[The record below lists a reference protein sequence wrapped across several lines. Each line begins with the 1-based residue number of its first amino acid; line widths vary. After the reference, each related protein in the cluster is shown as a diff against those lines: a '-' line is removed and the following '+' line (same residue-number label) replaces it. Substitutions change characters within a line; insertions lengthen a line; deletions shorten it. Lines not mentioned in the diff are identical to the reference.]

1 MFDNLIDERTIGR
14 RQAIIF
20 ALCLIVL
27 IIDGMDFQ
35 LLAFVSP
42 VLLVDWKIT
51 KAQLAP
57 ALAAAL
63 FGMAIGA
70 TTGGL
75 AGDRFGCRR
84 VLTVVVALFGVAT
97 LATALVTGVSQ
108 LVVLRFLSGFGF
120 GVAVPTAMALASEW
134 CPKVRRGQLVVLMS
148 IGTMAGGTLGGVI
161 AAWLIPA
168 LGWHSIFL
176 VSGGFTLLCAALS
189 ALNLP
194 ESLSFLQRKGK
205 DQEARA
211 WVARILERTTVVPRA
226 AVVASDEEAAPADAG
241 GRLLSS
247 ANLRVNIGLWIG
259 FFAIAYASFAYM
271 SWTPAALV
279 ASGFSLLSAIKCTS
293 IYTLSAA
300 AGVVACACC
309 LSRFGS
315 RLLLVGSLG
324 MTIAATFALPNLLAS
339 GPTAMGAVSIAMC
352 VVGFGGGMST
362 STSYALAAMAYPAR
376 YRSTGMGI
384 CIGLSRA
391 GGICSVLSGG
401 IQLEMAGPG
410 GRVFFTVVGC
420 FVIVGAVGLAIVNR
434 HIGARLIARR
444 VAVP

>member
-1 MFDNLIDERTIGR
+1 VFDNLIDERRIGR

-42 VLLVDWKIT
+42 VLLADWKIT

-70 TTGGL
+70 ATGGI

-84 VLTVVVALFGVAT
+84 VLTVVVAIFGVTT

-134 CPKVRRGQLVVLMS
+134 CPKKRRGQLVVVMS
-148 IGTMAGGTLGGVI
+148 IGTMAGGTLGGAI

-168 LGWHSIFL
+168 FGWHSIFL

-189 ALNLP
+189 ALYLP
-194 ESLSFLQRKGK
+194 ESLSFLARKGR
-205 DQEARA
+205 DQDARA
-211 WVARILERTTVVPRA
+211 WVTRIMERTTRVAHDVAVEPYEEVVPA
-226 AVVASDEEAAPADAG
+226 NAG
-241 GRLLSS
+241 ARLLSS
-247 ANLRVNIGLWIG
+247 ANLRVNVGLWIA
-259 FFAIAYASFAYM
+259 FFAISYASFAYM

-279 ASGFSLLSAIKCTS
+279 GAGFDLLSAIKCTS

-300 AGVVACACC
+300 TGVVACAYC
-309 LSRFGS
+309 LPRFGS

-324 MTIAATFALPNLLAS
+324 MTIVATLALPNLLAT
-339 GPTAMGAVSIAMC
+339 GPAATGAVSIAMF

-362 STSYALAAMAYPAR
+362 STIYALAAMAYPAR

-384 CIGLSRA
+384 CIGLSRT

-410 GRVFFTVVGC
+410 GRIFFMVVAC
-420 FVIVGAVGLAIVNR
+420 FVMVGAVGLVIMNR
-434 HIGARLIARR
+434 HIAARLVARQAI
-444 VAVP
+444 V

>member
-1 MFDNLIDERTIGR
+1 MFDSLIDGRRIGR

-42 VLLVDWKIT
+42 VLLADWRIT

-70 TTGGL
+70 TTGGI

-84 VLTVVVALFGVAT
+84 ILTVVVAIFGATT

-134 CPKVRRGQLVVLMS
+134 CPRKRRSQLVVMLS
-148 IGTMAGGTLGGVI
+148 IGTMAGGALGGVT
-161 AAWLIPA
+161 AAWLIPRF
-168 LGWHSIFL
+168 GWQSIFL
-176 VSGGFTLLCAALS
+176 VSGGFTLLCAMLS
-189 ALNLP
+189 ALYLP
-194 ESLSFLQRKGK
+194 ESLSFLARKGRHQ
-205 DQEARA
+205 DAQAWIARVLDPA
-211 WVARILERTTVVPRA
+211 VSANCD
-226 AVVASDEEAAPADAG
+226 VVAVPFEDAVPVEAGAH
-241 GRLLSS
+241 LLSS
-247 ANLRVNIGLWIG
+247 ANLRFNIGLWVA
-259 FFAIAYASFAYM
+259 FFAIAYASFAFM
-271 SWTPAALV
+271 SWTPTVLV
-279 ASGFSLLSAIKCTS
+279 GAGFSLLGAIKCTS

-300 AGVVACACC
+300 IGVLMCAVC
-309 LSRFGS
+309 LPLFGS
-315 RLLLVGSLG
+315 RVLLVGSVG
-324 MTIAATFALPNLLAS
+324 MMIVATFALPNLLAA
-339 GPTAMGAVSIAMC
+339 GTAATGAVSIAMFAA
-352 VVGFGGGMST
+352 GFGGGMST

-376 YRSTGMGI
+376 YRSTGMGV

-401 IQLEMAGPG
+401 IQLEMAGAS
-410 GRVFFTVVGC
+410 GRVFYTVVAC
-420 FVIVGAVGLAIVNR
+420 FLIAGAIGLAAMNR
-434 HIGARLIARR
+434 HISTRHIARR
-444 VAVP
+444 AIV